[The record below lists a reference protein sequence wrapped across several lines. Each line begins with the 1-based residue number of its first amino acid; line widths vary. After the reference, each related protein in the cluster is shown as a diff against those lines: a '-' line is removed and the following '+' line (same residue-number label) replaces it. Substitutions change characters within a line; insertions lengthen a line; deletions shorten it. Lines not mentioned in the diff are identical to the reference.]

1 MFPIF
6 TINSGGSPSRR
17 GKMMVSCINETIP
30 RLADL
35 GLALDTGQVEVH
47 TTKSFV
53 EELGH
58 EVDTNS
64 RLRDLFNYY
73 GSDKGSTHDYF
84 QIYEAMLGSM
94 GAVSALLEIGL
105 GSQNSNILSNMGPL
119 GHPGASVRAFRDFLP
134 NALIFG
140 ADVDSKM
147 LFQEERIRTFE
158 VDQTDR
164 KSLKLLA
171 ERLPINVEFDIVIDD
186 GLHAPHA
193 NIATLEFGLRL
204 IRAEGW
210 VVIEDIAL
218 AARPVWNLVGEML
231 PKTRYRSYLIESKAS
246 LVFAVQRIA

>member
-1 MFPIF
+1 
-6 TINSGGSPSRR
+6 
-17 GKMMVSCINETIP
+17 
-30 RLADL
+30 
-35 GLALDTGQVEVH
+35 
-47 TTKSFV
+47 
-53 EELGH
+53 
-58 EVDTNS
+58 
-64 RLRDLFNYY
+64 
-73 GSDKGSTHDYF
+73 
-84 QIYEAMLGSM
+84 
-94 GAVSALLEIGL
+94 
-105 GSQNSNILSNMGPL
+105 
-119 GHPGASVRAFRDFLP
+119 
-134 NALIFG
+134 LIFG